1 MHGNRSKYTMF
12 NFQAIF
18 TSFLSFVYDIP
29 QDGAD
34 MADPVV
40 QANSK
45 GLLVQLLN
53 HTDKSEGPLSWWLD
67 DYLAWVPYQSSLSGY
82 LNDEGYFDGTTTA
95 EGAAAFEV
103 GVGTFL
109 STYPYDRYSS
119 EVAFWDDGRVRSSR
133 ASLYHYDTAGA
144 NNKIKAMV
152 ASYEKCEASPLGTS
166 KAITFAQP
174 YIFITQFMVI
184 TSETL
189 QNLICS
195 FLAVSILSW
204 VVLYNARAVGAVL
217 LCLAAIDIDLLG
229 LLWAWGLQLN
239 SVTMISLVMAI
250 GLVVDYLAHL
260 VHCFMTHTAEYPDPR
275 DRMAAALAE
284 VGGAVALGGLTTFI
298 GVLPLAFASSFIYRV
313 FFRLFIC
320 IVGLG
325 LIHGFLVI
333 PVLVY
338 LAYPSQAAKDDATKA
353 SSAGIPGEQVNQ
365 VPENTSAEH
374 STL

>member
-1 MHGNRSKYTMF
+1 
-12 NFQAIF
+12 
-18 TSFLSFVYDIP
+18 
-29 QDGAD
+29 
-34 MADPVV
+34 
-40 QANSK
+40 
-45 GLLVQLLN
+45 
-53 HTDKSEGPLSWWLD
+53 
-67 DYLAWVPYQSSLSGY
+67 
-82 LNDEGYFDGTTTA
+82 
-95 EGAAAFEV
+95 
-103 GVGTFL
+103 
-109 STYPYDRYSS
+109 
-119 EVAFWDDGRVRSSR
+119 
-133 ASLYHYDTAGA
+133 
-144 NNKIKAMV
+144 MV